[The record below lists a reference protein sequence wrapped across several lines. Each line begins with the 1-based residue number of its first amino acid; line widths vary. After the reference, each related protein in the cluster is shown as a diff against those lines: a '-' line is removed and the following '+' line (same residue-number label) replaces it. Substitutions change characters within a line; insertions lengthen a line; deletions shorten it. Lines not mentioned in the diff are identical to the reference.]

1 MTRIFNIISW
11 LGIALVVG
19 AVGIRFGLPAQEK
32 YATYLAWAGL
42 ACIVVYIL
50 SQWREIGGFFGSRSG
65 RYGTLAASSLL
76 IVLGILV
83 AVNYI
88 GRKQNKRWD
97 LTTSGQYSL
106 SDQSRSV
113 VQKLDAPLTVMVS
126 SSDPTCIAMFT
137 VAVKPVPSVMPSRL
151 MVEKPVRLNVTV

>member
-1 MTRIFNIISW
+1 MNRIFNVISW

-19 AVGIRFGLPAQEK
+19 AVGIRFGMPTQEK

-42 ACIVVYIL
+42 ACILVYIL
-50 SQWREIGGFFGSRSG
+50 SQWREIGSFFGSRSG

-88 GRKQNKRWD
+88 GQIGRASCRE
-97 LTTSGQYSL
+97 
-106 SDQSRSV
+106 RV
-113 VQKLDAPLTVMVS
+113 
-126 SSDPTCIAMFT
+126 
-137 VAVKPVPSVMPSRL
+137 
-151 MVEKPVRLNVTV
+151 